1 MPGIWRE
8 LRLPVTILMLIV
20 GLILLLTG
28 IIWIWFPRI
37 SAGLL
42 SELANSLANW
52 NYYGLVVGIILLISG
67 IWYLYDFIKK
77 RKTLLEKMKT
87 DRRSEFVKRRKEL
100 EKIVKSLPRKYEKM
114 LLEKMEELKIK

>member
-1 MPGIWRE
+1 VPGIWRE

-100 EKIVKSLPRKYEKM
+100 EKIAKSLPRKYEKM

>member
-1 MPGIWRE
+1 MSGIWRE
-8 LRLPVTILMLIV
+8 LRLPVTILMLVV

-37 SAGLL
+37 SAGFL

-52 NYYGLVVGIILLISG
+52 NYYALVAGIILLISG
-67 IWYLYDFIKK
+67 IWYLCDFIKK

-100 EKIVKSLPRKYEKM
+100 EKIAKSLPRKYEKM

>member
-1 MPGIWRE
+1 MPHIWRE

-52 NYYGLVVGIILLISG
+52 NYYGLVAGIILLIFG

-100 EKIVKSLPRKYEKM
+100 EKIAKSLPRKYEKM

>member
-1 MPGIWRE
+1 MPHIWRE

-100 EKIVKSLPRKYEKM
+100 EKIAKSLPRKYEKM

>member
-28 IIWIWFPRI
+28 VIWIWFPRI

-52 NYYGLVVGIILLISG
+52 NYYGLVAGIILLIFG

-100 EKIVKSLPRKYEKM
+100 EKIAKSLPRKYEKM

>member
-100 EKIVKSLPRKYEKM
+100 EKIAKSLPRKYEKM